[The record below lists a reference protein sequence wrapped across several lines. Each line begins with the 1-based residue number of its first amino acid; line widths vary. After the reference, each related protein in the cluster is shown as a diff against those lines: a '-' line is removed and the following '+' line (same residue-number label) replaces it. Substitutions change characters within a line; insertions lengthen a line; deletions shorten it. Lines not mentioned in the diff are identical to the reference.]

1 MSVAMGTQDKGDELI
16 QAQALRALGILY
28 DSIRDDGDSETK
40 APAPPSGVFT
50 GISNE
55 DNQDT
60 KDGDNNFPPLP
71 SSLQFALSR
80 PTPKPRK
87 TKRHNSRRHPL
98 TIPTPPLLQ
107 SCLMD
112 DSEIMRLTTIQ
123 SPEPVEEERPRQ
135 SLPPRAS
142 FPTQFPVP
150 LQVPVAKPADNKDTL
165 TAPTTTTTTTK
176 PTDPSP
182 WTLIP
187 PDPDWDL
194 LDDDS

>member
-28 DSIRDDGDSETK
+28 DSIRDDGDSESK
-40 APAPPSGVFT
+40 APAPASGVFT
-50 GISNE
+50 GINNA
-55 DNQDT
+55 DNQDI

-87 TKRHNSRRHPL
+87 TKRHNSRRYPL

-123 SPEPVEEERPRQ
+123 SPEPVEQERPPRQ
-135 SLPPRAS
+135 SLP

-150 LQVPVAKPADNKDTL
+150 LQVPVTKPADRKDNTS
-165 TAPTTTTTTTK
+165 TATTTTTTTK
-176 PTDPSP
+176 ANPTDPSQ

-187 PDPDWDL
+187 QDPDWDL